1 MISRFFS
8 HIFNINLKYNP
19 LIIPF
24 FSGLFQVYYI
34 HDGSEFSTDSIFFE
48 IELSTQGARTSLP
61 VEMQV
66 KQRFQ
71 LQISIR
77 PQNDV
82 PKIGMHTY

>member
-1 MISRFFS
+1 MYYIESHYSYRF
-8 HIFNINLKYNP
+8 IL
-19 LIIPF
+19 
-24 FSGLFQVYYI
+24 GLFFQVYYI

-82 PKIGMHTY
+82 PKIGMYYLIFASEYLY

>member
-1 MISRFFS
+1 MYYIESINYTVSSLVFF
-8 HIFNINLKYNP
+8 
-19 LIIPF
+19 
-24 FSGLFQVYYI
+24 FQVYYI

-82 PKIGMHTY
+82 PKIGIYIFQLTRAWVF